1 MAKPLHRLSFVL
13 SLPGLLI
20 STGILQITIAL
31 IVYAMEIDRTLS
43 LVLWILSA
51 IAATGF
57 TFLLAI
63 PQLKRNHQALETL
76 IATRTTALMKVNA
89 QLAQE
94 IEERKQIETAL
105 RLRETTLKKVQQIAH
120 IGSWEAN
127 IQTRQITWSE
137 ELYRIHGLD
146 PKQPQ
151 PNYQESLAFVH
162 PDDLSIHQEQIY
174 QPVINGKPFA
184 TDLRIIRSD
193 GTVRFLE
200 ARGEPIFD
208 ENHQLIRYLGMSR
221 DLTKRKEAEEKLRQS
236 EATNR
241 ALVQAIPDLLIRI
254 HRDGTYLD
262 VFYGG
267 NVRVFNLEKAQID
280 KHINDVLSWETAS
293 ELMQS
298 IQEVLQTK
306 QIKINERQIVF
317 NQTIYYEE
325 TRIVPCTDNEVLMI
339 VRDISDRKQIE
350 LELEQARSEALQA
363 LAQEKELNR
372 LKSEFVSL
380 VTHDFHA
387 PLVSIQGFTSLL
399 RQGCSNLPLETQNR
413 YFNKI
418 DASVNHLMYLLEQV
432 LLIGKSESGKLQ
444 CYPTR
449 VNLEEFCRELIESF
463 QLESNDH
470 PIEFSYKSDRTSVEI
485 DETIVRQI
493 MINLLTN
500 AAKYSPQ
507 GSAIYLTVQCGES
520 AIAPS
525 AVPEAIVLQV
535 QDRGIGIPPEEQPH
549 LFEAFYRCSNVK
561 SVRGSGLGLA
571 VVKTCVDAHNGEISI
586 ISQIG
591 QGTTV
596 TVTLPTKPT
605 TKA

>member
-1 MAKPLHRLSFVL
+1 MAKSLYRLGFVL

-31 IVYAMEIDRTLS
+31 IVYAMGIDRTRS
-43 LVLWILSA
+43 LELWIMGA
-51 IAATGF
+51 IASTGF

-63 PQLKRNHQALETL
+63 PRLKRNHQALETL
-76 IATRTTALMKVNA
+76 IATRTTALMKANA

-94 IEERKQIETAL
+94 IEERKQIEVAL

-120 IGSWEAN
+120 IGSWEFN
-127 IQTRQITWSE
+127 FQTRQITWSE

-162 PDDLSIHQEQIY
+162 PDDLPIHQAQIY
-174 QPVINGKPFA
+174 EPVINRKPFA
-184 TDLRIIRSD
+184 ADLRIIRAD

-208 ENHQLIRYLGMSR
+208 ENHQLIRYLGMTR
-221 DLTKRKEAEEKLRQS
+221 DLTERKEAEEKLRQS

-280 KHINDVLSWETAS
+280 KHINDVLPLETAS
-293 ELMQS
+293 ELMQA
-298 IQEVLQTK
+298 IQEVLATK
-306 QIKINERQIVF
+306 QIKVDERQVVF
-317 NQTIYYEE
+317 NQRIYYEE
-325 TRIVPCTDNEVLMI
+325 TRIVPCTDDEVLVI

-350 LELEQARSEALQA
+350 LELEQARAEALQA

-387 PLVSIQGFTSLL
+387 PLVSIQGFNSLL
-399 RQGCSNLPLETQNR
+399 RQGCPNLPIETQNR

-444 CYPTR
+444 CYPTT

-463 QLESNDH
+463 QLQSNDN
-470 PIEFSYKSDRTSVEI
+470 PIEFSYTSDRTSVEI

-507 GSAIYLTVQCGES
+507 SSAINLTVECEES
-520 AIAPS
+520 
-525 AVPEAIVLQV
+525 AIVLQV
-535 QDRGIGIPPEEQPH
+535 QDRGIGIPPEEQTH

-605 TKA
+605 K

>member
-1 MAKPLHRLSFVL
+1 
-13 SLPGLLI
+13 
-20 STGILQITIAL
+20 
-31 IVYAMEIDRTLS
+31 
-43 LVLWILSA
+43 
-51 IAATGF
+51 
-57 TFLLAI
+57 
-63 PQLKRNHQALETL
+63 
-76 IATRTTALMKVNA
+76 
-89 QLAQE
+89 
-94 IEERKQIETAL
+94 
-105 RLRETTLKKVQQIAH
+105 
-120 IGSWEAN
+120 
-127 IQTRQITWSE
+127 
-137 ELYRIHGLD
+137 
-146 PKQPQ
+146 
-151 PNYQESLAFVH
+151 
-162 PDDLSIHQEQIY
+162 
-174 QPVINGKPFA
+174 
-184 TDLRIIRSD
+184 
-193 GTVRFLE
+193 
-200 ARGEPIFD
+200 
-208 ENHQLIRYLGMSR
+208 MSR
-221 DLTKRKEAEEKLRQS
+221 DLTERKEAEEKLRQS

-293 ELMQS
+293 ELMQA
-298 IQEVLQTK
+298 IEEVLQTK
-306 QIKINERQIVF
+306 RIKIDERQVVF

-325 TRIVPCTDNEVLMI
+325 RRIVPCADDEVLMI
-339 VRDISDRKQIE
+339 MRDISDRKQIE
-350 LELEQARSEALQA
+350 LELEQARAEALQA

-399 RQGCSNLPLETQNR
+399 RQGCSHLPLETQNR

-444 CYPTR
+444 CYPTI

-500 AAKYSPQ
+500 AVKYSPQ
-507 GSAIYLTVQCGES
+507 SSAIHLTVQCEES
-520 AIAPS
+520 AIAHS

-549 LFEAFYRCSNVK
+549 LFKPFYRCSNVK

>member
-1 MAKPLHRLSFVL
+1 MAKPLHRLTFIFSL
-13 SLPGLLI
+13 SGLLI
-20 STGILQITIAL
+20 STGVLQITIAL
-31 IVYAMEIDRTLS
+31 IVYAMEVDRTRS

-51 IAATGF
+51 IVSTGF

-63 PQLKRNHQALETL
+63 PRLKRNHQALETL
-76 IATRTTALMKVNA
+76 IAPWTTALMKVNA

-94 IEERKQIETAL
+94 IEERKQIEAAL

-127 IQTRQITWSE
+127 ILTGQITWSE

-151 PNYQESLAFVH
+151 PSYEENLARLH
-162 PDDLSIHQEQIY
+162 PDDLPIHQEQIY
-174 QPVINGKPFA
+174 EPVQKGKPFA
-184 TDLRIIRSD
+184 ADLRIIRSD

-200 ARGEPIFD
+200 TRGEPVFD
-208 ENHQLIRYLGMSR
+208 ENHQLIRYVGMTR
-221 DLTKRKEAEEKLRQS
+221 DLTERKKAEEKLRQS

-267 NVRVFNLEKAQID
+267 NVRVFNLKKAQID
-280 KHINDVLSWETAS
+280 KHIHDVLPWETAS
-293 ELMQS
+293 ELMQA
-298 IQEVLQTK
+298 IQEVLETK
-306 QIKINERQIVF
+306 KIKIDERQVVF
-317 NQTIYYEE
+317 NQIIYYEE
-325 TRIVPCTDNEVLMI
+325 TRIVPCVDDEVLMI

-350 LELEQARSEALQA
+350 LELEKARAEALQA

-387 PLVSIQGFTSLL
+387 PLVSIQGFNSLL
-399 RQGCSNLPLETQNR
+399 RQGCPNLPIERQNR

-444 CYPTR
+444 CYPTT
-449 VNLEEFCRELIESF
+449 VNLEEFCRELLEYF
-463 QLESNDH
+463 QLESNNN

-507 GSAIYLTVQCGES
+507 SSAIYLKVQCEES
-520 AIAPS
+520 
-525 AVPEAIVLQV
+525 AIVLQV

-596 TVTLPTKPT
+596 TVTLPTKPNH
-605 TKA
+605 